1 MDQSKKLYPLLLC
14 SILFTLALSFS
25 CFAGIWKQDAKGY
38 WYQNDDGSYPK
49 NTWQWIDADG
59 DYIAYCYYFDA
70 EGYCLLNQKTPDGY
84 MVSSSGEWIFDE
96 VYLPATKIVNT
107 LTALLQKKIPK
118 VFSDI

>member
-1 MDQSKKLYPLLLC
+1 MSLC
-14 SILFTLALSFS
+14 
-25 CFAGIWKQDAKGY
+25 
-38 WYQNDDGSYPK
+38 DGSYPK

-59 DYIAYCYYFDA
+59 DHIAYCYYFDA

-84 MVSSSGEWIFDE
+84 MVSPSGEWIFDE

-107 LTALLQKKIPK
+107 LTALLQKKTPK